1 MARNLSRRA
10 AAQIASGVALSG
22 LSGVTSARAEAQRVI
37 PNTIDLWTPEDK
49 VTALVKQ
56 QGRTDEGRVFWRFQ
70 GIIYAFNA
78 PETPVPLLRF
88 SGCEQQWW
96 EPQDDGSFVRY
107 SSLLTY
113 FRDLDSGK
121 LIRSFTNPITG
132 KKVELKENWSRLPEG
147 TEISQRGLV
156 NRVLDEAFPDFYK
169 DRSIDDIDMRLI
181 DGTVAFHQ
189 KTIWPKAL
197 MRKPYNQDNT
207 FYVSF
212 ADVADPE
219 KPWIPTHGAGHIL
232 MPSMANI
239 GMTDPSQGQVLW
251 HVEYYKVRGLEHF
264 QPDYL
269 EAARQDYGDYFEVN
283 PKYDTAPSKLGARLE
298 KLGLMKKAN

>member
-37 PNTIDLWTPEDK
+37 PNAIDLWTPEDK

-132 KKVELKENWSRLPEG
+132 KKLNSKKTGAAYR
-147 TEISQRGLV
+147 RGRRYL
-156 NRVLDEAFPDFYK
+156 
-169 DRSIDDIDMRLI
+169 S
-181 DGTVAFHQ
+181 
-189 KTIWPKAL
+189 
-197 MRKPYNQDNT
+197 
-207 FYVSF
+207 
-212 ADVADPE
+212 
-219 KPWIPTHGAGHIL
+219 GA
-232 MPSMANI
+232 S
-239 GMTDPSQGQVLW
+239 
-251 HVEYYKVRGLEHF
+251 
-264 QPDYL
+264 
-269 EAARQDYGDYFEVN
+269 
-283 PKYDTAPSKLGARLE
+283 
-298 KLGLMKKAN
+298 